1 MELIVTGRRSAL
13 TPIEDLDL
21 SLRAYNCLKREGINT
36 VGQLTEL
43 GEWNLLD
50 IRNFGQRSIE
60 EVKRK
65 LAELDLSLQTEPGD
79 PGIWPGAVSGEEPG
93 GGRS

>member
-1 MELIVTGRRSAL
+1 MSAL

-21 SLRAYNCLKREGINT
+21 SLRSYNCLKREGINT
-36 VGQLTEL
+36 IGQLTEL

-50 IRNFGQRSIE
+50 IRNFGQRSVE

-65 LAELDLSLQTEPGD
+65 LAELGLCLQAEPGD
-79 PGIWPGAVSGEEPG
+79 PAIRPGAVSGEEPG